1 MDSVNAVDGVCA
13 TRNRVLMLGQFED
26 SDFGFRL
33 GYLQTF
39 ESINAARQI
48 GSRVE
53 KDIWRMGW
61 VLSDDTIWRLSLV
74 RKHC

>member
-26 SDFGFRL
+26 SDFAFRL